1 MFTAV
6 MSTPCEPIVN
16 DHTPVHI
23 NLDIQGKVELVLL
36 VRNHLCLSQH
46 VPASSED
53 EEISFAHVKETAMLV
68 VSLRDKDMVNFSLNL
83 GVMNEKL
90 IFFPIKISIVSIKCL

>member
-46 VPASSED
+46 VPASKPGCGSRV
-53 EEISFAHVKETAMLV
+53 ILLQLV
-68 VSLRDKDMVNFSLNL
+68 IVFRL
-83 GVMNEKL
+83 VMHGSRGKQGF
-90 IFFPIKISIVSIKCL
+90 IFYICK

>member
-6 MSTPCEPIVN
+6 MSTLCEPIVN

-46 VPASSED
+46 VPASSGFGD
-53 EEISFAHVKETAMLV
+53 GEISFAHVKETVMLV
-68 VSLRDKDMVNFSLNL
+68 VSLRGKDMVNFSLNL
-83 GVMNEKL
+83 GVMNE
-90 IFFPIKISIVSIKCL
+90 S